1 MATKTQKCP
10 RCDKNR
16 AQSAWAPKAWGR
28 AGKWCRSCRS
38 EHAKAKRAAMK
49 STKEKEAK

>member
-1 MATKTQKCP
+1 MPAKTQ
-10 RCDKNR
+10 RCARCNKHR
-16 AQSAWAPKAWGR
+16 AQPAWAPKAWGR
-28 AGKWCRSCRS
+28 TGKWCRSCRR